1 VIDQIEELFSLTTS
15 TKLDGS
21 TDVRLVLVRQL
32 DRERTNT
39 HRLVVTADVV
49 RLVLVRQL
57 DREQT
62 NTHRL
67 VVTALDGG
75 RPRRSGTLNILVE
88 VLDANDNRSAAD

>member
-1 VIDQIEELFSLTTS
+1 MIDQIEELFSLTTS

-39 HRLVVTADVV
+39 HRLVVTA
-49 RLVLVRQL
+49 
-57 DREQT
+57 
-62 NTHRL
+62 
-67 VVTALDGG
+67 LDGG

-88 VLDANDNRSAAD
+88 VLDDNDNRSAAD